1 METWRGHSSLCPF
14 KRGATEVPFQHRCIS
29 SEIFGVAKDFC
40 QNFPKLSRKV
50 FCATFTYKF
59 FPTKI
64 MRTFF
69 GATYK
74 KVMLFSGNLGHHF
87 LKSNKVR
94 RHFHADFQ
102 GCCPDFQQTKTFGVA
117 LSPPPPTSNTAF
129 QNSIIGNFVVY
140 QD

>member
-1 METWRGHSSLCPF
+1 
-14 KRGATEVPFQHRCIS
+14 VPFQHRCIS

-74 KVMLFSGNLGHHF
+74 KSHVIFWKPWAPF
-87 LKSNKVR
+87 FEVK
-94 RHFHADFQ
+94 Q
-102 GCCPDFQQTKTFGVA
+102 G
-117 LSPPPPTSNTAF
+117 
-129 QNSIIGNFVVY
+129 
-140 QD
+140 